1 MDSIIFVFKFIF
13 SVIGAILGFIW
24 DVIVWCFDALAW
36 LIRNIGDLYH
46 WVIRSISDVYHWFI
60 ELDMLYQILISVALV
75 VLFGGWAVYSRK
87 RAEEQARQRALLDE
101 ERARQRALE
110 KEEEKL
116 QEAIERK
123 CPKCGELNAMWY
135 LETKYG
141 KPFESTK
148 EVTEKT
154 ASGREKTRYIKCMR
168 QREEI
173 IWLCEHCG
181 FSRVHEVRTNLL
193 D

>member
-1 MDSIIFVFKFIF
+1 MDSIIFIFKFIF

-36 LIRNIGDLYH
+36 LIRNIGDPYH
-46 WVIRSISDVYHWFI
+46 WVIRSISDVYHWFM
-60 ELDMLYQILISVALV
+60 ELDMLYQILIGVALV
-75 VLFGGWAVYSRK
+75 VLFGCWVVYSRK
-87 RAEEQARQRALLDE
+87 QAEKKARLRALL
-101 ERARQRALE
+101 
-110 KEEEKL
+110 KEEEEL

-123 CPKCGELNAMWY
+123 CPQCGELNAMWY
-135 LETKYG
+135 LESKYG

-168 QREEI
+168 QIEEI
-173 IWLCEHCG
+173 IWQCEHCG
-181 FSRVHEVRTNLL
+181 FSRTHESRTNLL

>member
-46 WVIRSISDVYHWFI
+46 WVIRSISDVYHWFM
-60 ELDMLYQILISVALV
+60 ELDMLYQILIGVALV
-75 VLFGGWAVYSRK
+75 ILLGCWAVYSRK
-87 RAEEQARQRALLDE
+87 QAEEKARQRALEEE
-101 ERARQRALE
+101 ERARQRALR
-110 KEEEKL
+110 KEERER

-123 CPKCGELNAMWY
+123 CPKCGELNAMRY
-135 LETKYG
+135 LESKYG

-168 QREEI
+168 QIEEI
-173 IWLCEHCG
+173 IWQCEHCG
-181 FSRVHEVRTNLL
+181 FSRTHESRTNLL